1 MRFQMKKFIQIWL
14 NRGKSS
20 CLKRAFDQRGTFVLT
35 TGLAVIGLFAFTA
48 LGLEVGQW
56 YVVQA
61 ELSKAVDAASL
72 IGAKNISNPYLNTE
86 DLMAD
91 VGSAN
96 FSPGLFG
103 TEGAPQITGTVGQEG
118 KVYVTASTN
127 FLNQISRVL
136 EIQDDVATGTFEKI
150 TIVSSGAA
158 QQRDVEIMLVLD
170 KSGSMGWNGGQPIAD
185 LKVAAKSFLDFFE
198 LTQDNDKFGLITF
211 ASGVEVNVP
220 LGHNFVDPMKD
231 NIDDMYA
238 SGGTNAE
245 DAIDQADGP
254 YGFSDQTGVP
264 GDEKIQQFLIFFSD
278 GNPTAFRGAFTRDG
292 TDYDAVGYAATWD
305 IKLMNPDVQ
314 FQYFN
319 VRQYKTGDGEVTG
332 ATSCQS
338 GSPASGYDHTKWW
351 VLEDDQ
357 YGVSNETYEEI
368 LNTTDPEKCNI
379 SWSDMANYVS
389 AVTKQMAIDHAQ
401 EVKDKGI
408 KIYTIGLGSVDQQ
421 FLASI
426 ASGPGFEFY
435 TPDSSDLQYLFQKI
449 ATNVKLRLIQ

>member
-1 MRFQMKKFIQIWL
+1 MKKNMRLWFD
-14 NRGKSS
+14 REMAR
-20 CLKRAFDQRGTFVLT
+20 LKKQVLDQRGTFVLA
-35 TGLAVIGLFAFTA
+35 TGAAMIGLFAFTA
-48 LGLEVGQW
+48 LGIEVGRW
-56 YVVQA
+56 YVVNA
-61 ELSKAVDAASL
+61 ELSKAVDAAAL

-91 VGSAN
+91 VGNAN
-96 FSPGLFG
+96 FSPGFLG
-103 TEGAPQITGTVGQEG
+103 TEGAPQITGTVGEAG

-127 FLNQISRVL
+127 VLNQISRVL
-136 EIQDDVATGTFEKI
+136 ETQEGVEEGEFEK
-150 TIVSSGAA
+150 TQVTSFGAA
-158 QQRDVEIMLVLD
+158 QQRDVEIVMVLD
-170 KSGSMGWNGGQPIAD
+170 KSGSMGWYGGQPIAD

-211 ASGVEVNVP
+211 ASGVEVDFP

-254 YGFSDQTGVP
+254 YGFSDQTGIP

-278 GNPTAFRGAFTRDG
+278 GNPTAFRGDFTRNG

-338 GSPASGYDHTKWW
+338 GSPASGYDNTKWW